1 MASNDVWAVGYY
13 SEAGTFKTLA
23 MHWNGTAWTIT
34 PTSNPAAGA
43 NQLKKVV
50 ALAPNDVWSVGGHGQ
65 SYSMHWN
72 GNAWTQ
78 VPLPPITSQG
88 SSGVTNYLEDI
99 AAVSSN
105 DIWMVGAV
113 DSLNGKTATLTM
125 HWDGAQWTQIPSPNV
140 PAAGRG
146 NASQGLE
153 SVVAL
158 ASNNVWAAGQSR
170 DGESVRTLIMHWDGV
185 QWSIVPTPNGPSGDG
200 WLHGIAAAAANDIW
214 AVGEYSTTGKQPAA
228 AARSLALHWD
238 GASWTAFTPPNP
250 SVTGVNPLQSV
261 VARGANDFYAV
272 GSSETAN
279 EGLNTFV
286 AHWDGT
292 QWTQSASENPNG
304 DGTGWNPLLDVGR
317 DAQGNL
323 WAVGKQQSDFAS
335 ANYTLV
341 QRADPVPAALTA
353 TGVVSRKVHGSAGTF
368 DINLPADGPIGIES
382 RLPTN
387 GEYTLVFSFSSEV
400 TAVDGA
406 KIDSG
411 LASVSGGEVGPNPNQ
426 YTLRLSGVGDLQHLV
441 VQLQG
446 VHGTADL
453 LLASAPARMDVVVGD
468 TNGSRAVNSSDLGI
482 AKANVGAG
490 LTTTNFRADVTGNG
504 SVNSSDV
511 SVTKTRSGGGL

>member
-1 MASNDVWAVGYY
+1 MVGYY
-13 SEAGTFKTLA
+13 SDAGTFKTLA

-34 PTSNPAAGA
+34 PTANPAAGA

-50 ALAPNDVWSVGGHGQ
+50 AIAANDVWSIGGHGQ
-65 SYSMHWN
+65 SYTMRWN
-72 GNAWTQ
+72 GSAWAQ

-113 DSLNGKTATLTM
+113 DSMDGKTATLTM

-140 PAAGRG
+140 PDAGRG

-158 ASNNVWAAGQSR
+158 APNNVWAAGQYRS
-170 DGESVRTLIMHWDGV
+170 GATMRTLIMHWDGA
-185 QWSIVPTPNGPSGDG
+185 QWSIVPTPNGPSGNG
-200 WLHGIAAAAANDIW
+200 WLHGIAAASANDIW
-214 AVGEYSTTGKQPAA
+214 AVGEYSSTAKEAVA

-238 GASWTAFTPPNP
+238 GVSWTAFAPPNP

-261 VARGANDFYAV
+261 VARGPNDFYAV
-272 GSSETAN
+272 GSSETVAD
-279 EGLNTFV
+279 GLNTFV
-286 AHWDGT
+286 ARWDGT

-304 DGTGWNPLLDVGR
+304 DGSGWNPLLDVGR
-317 DAQGNL
+317 DAQGEL
-323 WAVGKQQSDFAS
+323 WAVGKKQTDFAS

-341 QRADPVPAALTA
+341 QRADPAPTALTA

-368 DINLPADGPIGIES
+368 DINLPAEGPIGVES

-400 TAVDGA
+400 TAVDVTKVG
-406 KIDSG
+406 SG
-411 LASVSGGEVGPNPNQ
+411 VGSVSSAQVGPNPNE
-426 YTLRLSGVGDLQHLV
+426 YTLRLTGVADLQHLV
-441 VQLQG
+441 VSLEG
-446 VHGTADL
+446 VHGVGDL
-453 LLASAPARMDVVVGD
+453 LLASAVARMDVVVGD
-468 TNGSRAVNSSDLGI
+468 ANGSRAVNSSDVGI
-482 AKANVGAG
+482 VKANVGAV

-504 SVNSSDV
+504 SINSSDV
-511 SVTKTRSGGGL
+511 SVTKSRSGSGL